1 MESKVQELAIKME
14 TKFGDVERKTQEIE
28 EKLDKT
34 YQKLSEEIRNA
45 LALETSHKSNKDI
58 NDLTKSDVFDLCF
71 DQPAQEDENQTEN
84 LEEENTG
91 TQI

>member
-1 MESKVQELAIKME
+1 MESKVQELEIKME

-45 LALETSHKSNKDI
+45 LDNSHKSNNEL

-71 DQPAQEDENQTEN
+71 DQQAQEDENQNEN

-91 TQI
+91 THI